1 MADLRPTQAARL
13 LQAKDDRK
21 AAGPSNSVARALSIL
36 GLLNNSP
43 HPLSFSDIKEKLE
56 LPKSTTSLLLSTL
69 ESLGYLTR
77 DADDRRYWVSPQVYS
92 PKAVPMNH
100 QELTA
105 NAMPVLKEISSAT
118 RLTSFISVLEVDQVL
133 FLAKADGSS
142 QTPCDVYPGRRA
154 SAQCTAVGKV
164 LLAWLD
170 QDERSSFL
178 ARHKAIPH
186 TNRTITSKHALR
198 DELDSVHKLG
208 YAVDDREE
216 SLSIR
221 CLAVPVGGGSVA
233 LGLTG
238 SLREIRPDNISSLVA
253 YLRRMAPQ
261 IDSPLRAGFGP
272 SAHRM
277 VTQSLQ

>member
-118 RLTSFISVLEVDQVL
+118 RLTSFISVLEEVL
-133 FLAKADGSS
+133 FLAK
-142 QTPCDVYPGRRA
+142 
-154 SAQCTAVGKV
+154 TAP
-164 LLAWLD
+164 
-170 QDERSSFL
+170 
-178 ARHKAIPH
+178 ARHLATFIPGEGPVH
-186 TNRTITSKHALR
+186 NAPPWGKCCWRGWTKMSGQAFSPGIRRFRIRTGRLRPNMPFAMNWTPFTS
-198 DELDSVHKLG
+198 
-208 YAVDDREE
+208 
-216 SLSIR
+216 
-221 CLAVPVGGGSVA
+221 
-233 LGLTG
+233 
-238 SLREIRPDNISSLVA
+238 
-253 YLRRMAPQ
+253 
-261 IDSPLRAGFGP
+261 
-272 SAHRM
+272 
-277 VTQSLQ
+277 